1 MASDFERELQRLE
14 VELKQ
19 LESDYTMFFSGRL
32 PRLPLAARRRV
43 QALVTQYD
51 RRTIGKTIEKF
62 RFSTIQARYA
72 ALSDLWDRALRAREE
87 GRPGPF
93 AQQRPAASEG
103 AVKSRE

>member
-32 PRLPLAARRRV
+32 PRPPLAARRRV
-43 QALVTQYD
+43 EALVTQYD
-51 RRTIGKTIEKF
+51 RRTTRKTVEKF
-62 RFSTIQARYA
+62 RFSTIQSRYA
-72 ALSDLWDRALRAREE
+72 SLTALWDRAMRAREE

-93 AQQRPAASEG
+93 AQQRAAPSDP
-103 AVKSRE
+103 AVKSND